1 MAKHVLINK
10 QTAAASATQVLA
22 NVANPSLL
30 TDGQLAFYNAN
41 TNAAFIDTAT
51 PGVIPFYVAM
61 GVPSGRNARISPII
75 KAGAVK
81 NIEFKSFTPTVQ
93 PILTAGYQGTGAL
106 TLNFLAA
113 SGSTTVPYGIKIEN
127 LVTNVPPF
135 PKAYAQYTLTASK
148 GAANQNPLYVADQ
161 LVKDLNSQLSI
172 MPVIDGGQFAIVD
185 VLSDLTLATAA
196 ASGTSVTYAVT
207 NGSPTLVITD
217 TVALTNGTALVAG
230 CWIRIGANG
239 TAGLN
244 PVYQIANVVVTSS
257 TVTTVTLTRPFVGT
271 TAASAAIAGLKVA
284 SATSVLPTSSTL
296 VGIKVAV
303 IGNYF
308 TANNYAASKPNTN
321 VNIPLLDT
329 LAGTP
334 ITVSQALV
342 YGSGSANYVL
352 NQEMQVLGNLGV
364 ENRIWLPLS
373 NDTYATTNI
382 GTGAEASTPSNGFT
396 VITLNYDNSVSDK
409 SAQGQGRLE
418 PGSLDICINN
428 YQTGTTAQTMTN
440 LVAMIASLTG
450 LPSGTV
456 AGSFPSVTYPNW

>member
-10 QTAAASATQVLA
+10 QTAAVSATQVLA

-30 TDGQLAFYNAN
+30 ADGQLAFYNAN

-61 GVPSGRNARISPII
+61 GVPSGRNPRISPII

-81 NIEFKSFTPTVQ
+81 NVEFKSFTPTVQ
-93 PILTAGYQGTGAL
+93 PVLIAGYQGSGVL

-135 PKAYAQYTLTASK
+135 PKAYSQFTLTSAR
-148 GAANQNPLYVADQ
+148 GAANQNPVFVADQ
-161 LVKDLNSQLSI
+161 LVKDLNSQLTV
-172 MPVIDGGQFAIVD
+172 MPTIDGGQFALVD
-185 VLSDLTLATAA
+185 VLSDITLATAP
-196 ASGTSVTYAVT
+196 ASGGTPTVAYT
-207 NGSPTLVITD
+207 NGSNVLTITGTTL
-217 TVALTNGTALVAG
+217 AHAAGLVAG
-230 CWIRIGANG
+230 CWIRIGGSA
-239 TAGLN
+239 TTF
-244 PVYQIANVVVTSS
+244 PIYQIASVSAAGGT
-257 TVTTVTLTRPFVGT
+257 TTTVTLTRPFVGT
-271 TAASAAIAGLKVA
+271 TVTGGAIGTVNVGASAA
-284 SATSVLPTSSTL
+284 VLPTSSSL
-296 VGIKVAV
+296 AGIKVAV

-364 ENRIWLPLS
+364 ENRIWLPLP
-373 NDTYATTNI
+373 NDTYATANI
-382 GTGAEASTPSNGFT
+382 GTGAEAASPSNGFT
-396 VITLNYDNSVSDK
+396 VITLTYENAVADK
-409 SAQGQGRLE
+409 SAQGQGRME
-418 PGSLDICINN
+418 DGSLDICINN
-428 YQTGTTAQTMTN
+428 YQTGTTPQTMTN

-456 AGSFPSVTYPNW
+456 VGSFPSVSYPNW